1 MYVCMHACVHV
12 ALRKDFAI
20 VLQHCEKVMQWFC
33 RIARGAILQWFVPDV
48 PNIAET
54 LIFSIARGV
63 RNCFAALQ
71 KGVAMVLLHCG
82 GVLQW
87 LCFAALRG
95 VLAMPLLRF
104 LIAKGCHKG
113 FAALRGVSAMAPV
126 NVKYCNDVW
135 AKRELLFGIL
145 GLNGVTCLD
154 VRGKRRNV
162 LHCLVNNGF
171 YLGFD
176 KGLAYDAVI
185 MGSQDL
191 QIVFSAGTQVIKC
204 FGVWHS
210 PCLKLGGFVTLPF

>member
-71 KGVAMVLLHCG
+71 KGVAMV
-82 GVLQW
+82 
-87 LCFAALRG
+87 FAALRG
-95 VLAMPLLRF
+95 VP
-104 LIAKGCHKG
+104 
-113 FAALRGVSAMAPV
+113 AMAPV

-154 VRGKRRNV
+154 VRGQRRNV

-210 PCLKLGGFVTLPF
+210 PCLKLGGFVTLSDGPLTLSL

>member
-1 MYVCMHACVHV
+1 
-12 ALRKDFAI
+12 
-20 VLQHCEKVMQWFC
+20 
-33 RIARGAILQWFVPDV
+33 
-48 PNIAET
+48 
-54 LIFSIARGV
+54 
-63 RNCFAALQ
+63 
-71 KGVAMVLLHCG
+71 
-82 GVLQW
+82 
-87 LCFAALRG
+87 
-95 VLAMPLLRF
+95 MPLLRF

-176 KGLAYDAVI
+176 KGLAYDAMI

-191 QIVFSAGTQVIKC
+191 QTFFQC
-204 FGVWHS
+204 WHS
-210 PCLKLGGFVTLPF
+210 GNKVLWGLALTLS

>member
-1 MYVCMHACVHV
+1 MHACAHV

-20 VLQHCEKVMQWFC
+20 VLQHCEKVMQWFSGK
-33 RIARGAILQWFVPDV
+33 ARGAILQWFVPDV

-82 GVLQW
+82 GFLQW

-95 VLAMPLLRF
+95 VLAMPLLKF
-104 LIAKGCHKG
+104 LNAKGVIK
-113 FAALRGVSAMAPV
+113 VSLHCEGCLQWLLSML
-126 NVKYCNDVW
+126 NIVW
-135 AKRELLFGIL
+135 AKRELPFGIL

-171 YLGFD
+171 NLGFH
-176 KGLAYDAVI
+176 KGLAYDAMI

-191 QIVFSAGTQVIKC
+191 QILFQC
-204 FGVWHS
+204 WHS
-210 PCLKLGGFVTLPF
+210 GDKVLWGLALTLS

>member
-1 MYVCMHACVHV
+1 
-12 ALRKDFAI
+12 
-20 VLQHCEKVMQWFC
+20 MQWFC

-82 GVLQW
+82 GFLQW
-87 LCFAALRG
+87 LCFAALRR

-104 LIAKGCHKG
+104 LIAKGRHKG

-176 KGLAYDAVI
+176 KGLAYDAMI

-191 QIVFSAGTQVIKC
+191 QIFFQC
-204 FGVWHS
+204 WHS
-210 PCLKLGGFVTLPF
+210 GNKVLWGLALTLS

>member
-1 MYVCMHACVHV
+1 MRACSIAKRFCNCFA
-12 ALRKDFAI
+12 ALRKGHEM
-20 VLQHCEKVMQWFC
+20 VLQDCEGSYPTMVC
-33 RIARGAILQWFVPDV
+33 ARCAKHRRNSD
-48 PNIAET
+48 
-54 LIFSIARGV
+54 FSIARGV

-82 GVLQW
+82 GFLQW

-176 KGLAYDAVI
+176 KGLAYDAMI

-191 QIVFSAGTQVIKC
+191 QNF
-204 FGVWHS
+204 F
-210 PCLKLGGFVTLPF
+210 

>member
-82 GVLQW
+82 GVPAMAL
-87 LCFAALRG
+87 LCCMRG
-95 VLAMPLLRF
+95 VLAMPVLRF
-104 LIAKGCHKG
+104 LIATGCRKG

-135 AKRELLFGIL
+135 AEWELL
-145 GLNGVTCLD
+145 
-154 VRGKRRNV
+154 
-162 LHCLVNNGF
+162 
-171 YLGFD
+171 LGFWD
-176 KGLAYDAVI
+176 
-185 MGSQDL
+185 
-191 QIVFSAGTQVIKC
+191 
-204 FGVWHS
+204 
-210 PCLKLGGFVTLPF
+210 

>member
-1 MYVCMHACVHV
+1 
-12 ALRKDFAI
+12 
-20 VLQHCEKVMQWFC
+20 
-33 RIARGAILQWFVPDV
+33 
-48 PNIAET
+48 
-54 LIFSIARGV
+54 
-63 RNCFAALQ
+63 
-71 KGVAMVLLHCG
+71 
-82 GVLQW
+82 
-87 LCFAALRG
+87 
-95 VLAMPLLRF
+95 MPLLRF

-176 KGLAYDAVI
+176 KGLAT
-185 MGSQDL
+185 ML
-191 QIVFSAGTQVIKC
+191 
-204 FGVWHS
+204 
-210 PCLKLGGFVTLPF
+210 